1 MGDVGERTAVD
12 EGGVV
17 LQRLHH
23 VGRDRVLQQHG
34 HRPFGLEVAGVDR
47 LLVAG
52 VADDDVAEALGQVLE
67 VARQAEDRHHFRGDG
82 DVEAVLAREAVG
94 RAAQRVH
101 DRAQRAVVHVHDAA
115 PGHAAGVEAEVVA
128 PVDVVVDQRR
138 QQVVRGRDGVEVAG
152 EMQVDVFHRH
162 DLGVAAAG
170 RAALHAEAG
179 TEARLA
185 QADDR
190 LLADAVEAVA
200 EADGGGGLALARRR
214 RADRGDQD
222 QLAVRL
228 VLQALDELHRDLGL
242 GMAIGQQM
250 LFRDPEL
257 GGDLADRLH
266 RGIACDLD
274 IAADLLVH
282 GPVTPAALWFP

>member
-1 MGDVGERTAVD
+1 MWLSISAD
-12 EGGVV
+12 E
-17 LQRLHH
+17 
-23 VGRDRVLQQHG
+23 
-34 HRPFGLEVAGVDR
+34 
-47 LLVAG
+47 
-52 VADDDVAEALGQVLE
+52 
-67 VARQAEDRHHFRGDG
+67 
-82 DVEAVLAREAVG
+82 
-94 RAAQRVH
+94 
-101 DRAQRAVVHVHDAA
+101 
-115 PGHAAGVEAEVVA
+115 
-128 PVDVVVDQRR
+128 
-138 QQVVRGRDGVEVAG
+138 QVVRGRDGVEVAG

-162 DLGVAAAG
+162 DLGIAAAG

-214 RADRGDQD
+214 RADRGDED

-242 GMAIGQQM
+242 GMAVGQQM
-250 LFRDPEL
+250 VVRNAEL
-257 GGDLADRLH
+257 VRDLADRLH

-282 GPVTPAALWFP
+282 GPVTPAALWFPWRRHCGSAGRKSAEAYGDSPVVESLSATVLVEIPVSKGPNSLRFRTRTDPRESLKLQLNQG